1 MTEQGV
7 VTMVTENEV
16 MDALRECYDPEIPV
30 NIVDLG
36 FVRGID
42 IEGDSVH
49 IKLTLTTPGCPM
61 HQRIGDDVRDKV
73 LGIEG
78 VKDVEVEFVFDSPWT
93 PDEMS
98 DEAKKKLGIDD
109 K

>member
-1 MTEQGV
+1 
-7 VTMVTENEV
+7 MVTEEEV
-16 MDALRECYDPEIPV
+16 MDVLRECYDPEIPI

-36 FVRGID
+36 FVRDIE

-49 IKLTLTTPGCPM
+49 IKLTLTSPGCPM
-61 HQRIGDDVRDKV
+61 YRTIGDDVRQKV

-78 VKDVEVEFVFDSPWT
+78 VRDVEVEFVFDTQWT

-98 DEAKKKLGIDD
+98 DKAKKKMGFDE
-109 K
+109 KEG